1 MHIDKGS
8 TFDYSE
14 PTLQVEPIKNIKI
27 MNNSVETKKEEVRKN
42 IKNAFESATKKIRDI
57 ISVCPDWEVEGIDVG
72 YKSLIAHLN
81 LKGVEKDRSMEIR
94 YQAKFGL
101 HEESFSTNVA
111 CCGSFDL
118 LDANDNLKYYTA
130 VGDILNHKD
139 MLSELKA
146 TMAFYTKK
154 FTELDEE
161 YDKLDKED

>member
-1 MHIDKGS
+1 
-8 TFDYSE
+8 
-14 PTLQVEPIKNIKI
+14 
-27 MNNSVETKKEEVRKN
+27 MNNSVETKKAEVSKN
-42 IKNAFESATKKIRDI
+42 IDNMFESATKKIKWLILI
-57 ISVCPDWEVEGIDVG
+57 ICSDWCVEDVSFG
-72 YKSLIAHLN
+72 YKSLTVRLN

>member
-1 MHIDKGS
+1 MANLIICSDWC
-8 TFDYSE
+8 
-14 PTLQVEPIKNIKI
+14 VE
-27 MNNSVETKKEEVRKN
+27 
-42 IKNAFESATKKIRDI
+42 
-57 ISVCPDWEVEGIDVG
+57 DVSFG
-72 YKSLIAHLN
+72 YKSLTVRLN